1 MKLLSLLNWIIVFY
15 KYFLLIFIFF
25 ISSCNHDYNNEL
37 SVVNDITNKLNRP
50 FDLKW
55 IIEKDSITFLPQ
67 KTKDILKSKCINYS
81 GFSLIKIVSFSDDTV
96 KGTFVC
102 RI

>member
-1 MKLLSLLNWIIVFY
+1 MFY
-15 KYFLLIFIFF
+15 KYFLLILIFL

-37 SVVNDITNKLNRP
+37 MVVNDIKNKLNKP
-50 FDLKW
+50 FILKW
-55 IIEKDSITFLPQ
+55 IIEKKSITSLPQ

-81 GFSLIKIVSFSDDTV
+81 GFSLIKIVSFTDDTV

>member
-1 MKLLSLLNWIIVFY
+1 M
-15 KYFLLIFIFF
+15 IFF

-37 SVVNDITNKLNRP
+37 MVVNHITNKLNKP
-50 FDLKW
+50 FILKW
-55 IIEKDSITFLPQ
+55 IIEKKSITSLPQ

-81 GFSLIKIVSFSDDTV
+81 GFSLVKIASFSDDTV

>member
-1 MKLLSLLNWIIVFY
+1 MCQKYLLFLSYVFLLSR
-15 KYFLLIFIFF
+15 
-25 ISSCNHDYNNEL
+25 NHDYNNEL
-37 SVVNDITNKLNRP
+37 MVVNDITNKLNKP
-50 FDLKW
+50 FILKW
-55 IIEKDSITFLPQ
+55 IIEKKSITSLPQ

>member
-1 MKLLSLLNWIIVFY
+1 MFY
-15 KYFLLIFIFF
+15 KFFLLILILF

-37 SVVNDITNKLNRP
+37 MVVNDITNKLNKP
-50 FDLKW
+50 FILKW
-55 IIEKDSITFLPQ
+55 IIEKKSITSLPQ

-81 GFSLIKIVSFSDDTV
+81 GFSLVKIASFSDDTV

>member
-1 MKLLSLLNWIIVFY
+1 MFY
-15 KYFLLIFIFF
+15 KYFLLILIFF

-37 SVVNDITNKLNRP
+37 MVVNDITNKLNKP
-50 FDLKW
+50 FILKW
-55 IIEKDSITFLPQ
+55 IIEKKSITSLPQ

-81 GFSLIKIVSFSDDTV
+81 GFSLVKIASFSDDTV

>member
-1 MKLLSLLNWIIVFY
+1 MT
-15 KYFLLIFIFF
+15 
-25 ISSCNHDYNNEL
+25 
-37 SVVNDITNKLNRP
+37 VVNDITNNLNRP

-55 IIEKDSITFLPQ
+55 MIKKESITFLPQ

-81 GFSLIKIVSFSDDTV
+81 GFSLIKIASFSDDTV

>member
-1 MKLLSLLNWIIVFY
+1 VFY

-25 ISSCNHDYNNEL
+25 ISSCNHDYYNEL
-37 SVVNDITNKLNRP
+37 TVVNDITNKLNKP
-50 FDLKW
+50 FILKW
-55 IIEKDSITFLPQ
+55 VIEKKSITSLPQ

-81 GFSLIKIVSFSDDTV
+81 GYSLVKITSFSDDKV
-96 KGTFVC
+96 NGTFVC

>member
-1 MKLLSLLNWIIVFY
+1 MCFINIFYLFLFSLY
-15 KYFLLIFIFF
+15 SY
-25 ISSCNHDYNNEL
+25 HDGFGNEL
-37 SVVNDITNKLNRP
+37 TVVNDITNKLNRP

-55 IIEKDSITFLPQ
+55 IIEKESITFLPQ